1 MRVGGALKID
11 VRVEATANERRRLLG
26 GADITPMI
34 ELVSIM
40 LDSVMLVVVR
50 ARLEALSPDELDDEE
65 QDRQ

>member
-34 ELVSIM
+34 ELVSLM
-40 LDSVMLVVVR
+40 LDSVMMVVVK
-50 ARLEALSPDELDDEE
+50 ARLETLSTEVMDDEQ
-65 QDRQ
+65 QD

>member
-1 MRVGGALKID
+1 MKID

-40 LDSVMLVVVR
+40 LDSVMMVVVK
-50 ARLEALSPDELDDEE
+50 ARLEALSADVMDEE
-65 QDRQ
+65 QQDRH

>member
-1 MRVGGALKID
+1 MRVGGALEID

-40 LDSVMLVVVR
+40 LDSVMMVVVR
-50 ARLEALSPDELDDEE
+50 ARLEALSADELDDER
-65 QDRQ
+65 QDQP